1 MPVPIEQVHRAISTE
16 VVFESTVPISSDV
29 AEMLVIHCSQ
39 HDYIPQIADL
49 VKTHLRRESFYP
61 LAVPGGPC
69 FFLTLDHLPKFEWAG
84 KHWTNFLI
92 AHKRLSELVLIAH
105 EHCAWV
111 QAVSRISDATRL
123 RVYTLRN
130 LAHMHHITHR
140 LYPTLGIRSFYA
152 ERSVNAHTR
161 FLKVG

>member
-1 MPVPIEQVHRAISTE
+1 MPVIEPGHRDISTE
-16 VVFESTVPISSDV
+16 VVFESTVPIPADA

-39 HDYIPQIADL
+39 HDYIAQIADL

-61 LAVPGGPC
+61 IAVPGGPH
-69 FFLTLDHLPKFEWAG
+69 FFLTLDHLPKFAWAG

-111 QAVSRISDATRL
+111 QAVGSIPDATSL
-123 RVYTLRN
+123 RVYTIRS

-140 LYPTLGIRSFYA
+140 LYPRLDIRSFYA
-152 ERSVNAHTR
+152 ERSGNTPTR

>member
-1 MPVPIEQVHRAISTE
+1 MPVPIEPVHRDTSTE
-16 VVFESTVPISSDV
+16 VVFESTVPIPSDA

-49 VKTHLRRESFYP
+49 VKTHLRCEAFYP
-61 LAVPGGPC
+61 LAVPGGPY
-69 FFLTLDHLPKFEWAG
+69 FFLTLDYLPKFEWAG

-92 AHKRLSELVLIAH
+92 AYKRLSELVLIAH

-111 QAVSRISDATRL
+111 QAVSRIPDATSL

-130 LAHMHHITHR
+130 LAHIHHITQR